1 VHRAFERAGELCV
14 QAIMQDGAGAAPAH
28 WVTVSRTVEGR
39 GGARF
44 AVVLG
49 IEARFAGDL
58 AAARGMS
65 LRPEDAVAVGLGCAR
80 CHVPGCAQRS
90 LPPRGAALQFSALEQ
105 GLTPFRF
112 AG

>member
-1 VHRAFERAGELCV
+1 MIRLFKHYIPHAVMLLGLFDLALLLVAGEIAWQV
-14 QAIMQDGAGAAPAH
+14 RASQIGTDIGALADRVSMLILFAA
-28 WVTVSRTVEGR
+28 TVW
-39 GGARF
+39 
-44 AVVLG
+44 
-49 IEARFAGDL
+49 L
-58 AAARGMS
+58 AMI
-65 LRPEDAVAVGLGCAR
+65 AVGLGCAR